1 MFSGLS
7 NYLKKI
13 LPKRLFYRALL
24 IVAIPVL
31 VLQLVITIVFFDS
44 LWIKTNK
51 GMTRTL
57 VNEISTFI
65 EAYESEQENKQE
77 LLDLFS
83 IFLDLNIEFTNN
95 EKLQN
100 TDTERWFSPIDR
112 TLRRELKSKFGLN
125 EYWFDT
131 TSYKELIDLR
141 IKYEDGYFKFLVP
154 KDRVASS
161 SARIFA
167 LWITVPAIIMVIIS
181 LIFLKNQTRPIT
193 NLARAAERFG
203 KGENIEEF
211 KPSGALEIRQAGH
224 EFDKM
229 RKRIERHINQRTEM
243 LSGIS
248 HDLRTPLTRMK
259 LQLAFIKDKETVNK
273 LTEDINEM
281 EKMLNEYLQ
290 FTSSSYVEKDEMF
303 NLSELISEVIEK
315 YNNENISQN
324 LFNGVNNAF
333 AEKAGDGVNI
343 LTKEVDTLPNIAKN
357 YSEENVSWVAVGDE
371 NYGEGSSREHAAMEP
386 RFRGCKVVLV
396 KSFARIHEANLKKQ
410 GILPLVFEDKN
421 DYEKIEQ
428 FDKMTIG
435 SLKDIAVDTP
445 VEIILEKE
453 NGETETIEANHSLSE
468 DQIAWF
474 FAGSALNYIKSK

>member
-7 NYLKKI
+7 NYLKKV

-24 IVAIPVL
+24 IVAVPVITI
-31 VLQLVITIVFFDS
+31 QLIITIVFFDS

-57 VNEISTFI
+57 VNEISAFV
-65 EAYESEQENKQE
+65 EAYQNEENDKQE
-77 LLDLFS
+77 VNNLFS
-83 IFLDLNIEFTNN
+83 LFLDLNIELVVD
-95 EKLQN
+95 EKLSDQN
-100 TDTERWFSPIDR
+100 KERWFSPIDR
-112 TLRRELKSKFGLN
+112 TLRRELKSKFSP
-125 EYWFDT
+125 EIFWFNT
-131 TSYKELIDLR
+131 TNYKELVDLR

-154 KDRVASS
+154 KDRVTST

-203 KGENIEEF
+203 KGEDIEEF

-229 RKRIERHINQRTEM
+229 RKRIERHLNQRTEM

-259 LQLAFIKDKETVNK
+259 LQLAFLKDKDAVDK
-273 LTEDINEM
+273 LTDDINEM

-303 NLSELISEVIEK
+303 NLSEIIEEIIKK
-315 YNNENISQN
+315 YNNKNISHNLIPRIYINGRKNLINRSLNNLIDNGLKYANKVEISLTKKNTN
-324 LFNGVNNAF
+324 LFIIIDD
-333 AEKAGDGVNI
+333 DGPGI
-343 LTKEVDTLPNIAKN
+343 PKKEH
-357 YSEENVSWVAVGDE
+357 ENVFKPFYKMDKGRNDSKSSVGLGLSIASDII
-371 NYGEGSSREHAAMEP
+371 
-386 RFRGCKVVLV
+386 
-396 KSFARIHEANLKKQ
+396 KSHGGNI
-410 GILPLVFEDKN
+410 
-421 DYEKIEQ
+421 
-428 FDKMTIG
+428 M
-435 SLKDIAVDTP
+435 
-445 VEIILEKE
+445 LEKSKF
-453 NGETETIEANHSLSE
+453 NGLRVKIFLPV
-468 DQIAWF
+468 
-474 FAGSALNYIKSK
+474 